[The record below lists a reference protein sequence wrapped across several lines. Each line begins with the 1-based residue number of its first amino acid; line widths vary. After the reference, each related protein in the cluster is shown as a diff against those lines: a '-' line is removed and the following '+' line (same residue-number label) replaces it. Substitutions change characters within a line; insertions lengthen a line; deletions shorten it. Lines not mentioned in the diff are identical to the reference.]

1 VNSVRSSIRPGGHGG
16 RAATGFYWKELSHRR
31 CRARCTSG
39 AGGEYRL
46 DGRVRGRSTGY
57 PQGEALKRQFTD
69 LLARIDNAPD
79 LDEDDRALAKEKTE
93 AVADG
98 LANAQREPG
107 RLRRALRDAKG
118 FLTSSAHWVW
128 DGLNQIL
135 TSEAA
140 QKTIG
145 TITEAGTKAAIQSF
159 LGIP

>member
-1 VNSVRSSIRPGGHGG
+1 MEEQQPDPTGKSYYIRDV
-16 RAATGFYWKELSHRR
+16 
-31 CRARCTSG
+31 G
-39 AGGEYRL
+39 AGARIAQGENITWTEGFAG
-46 DGRVRGRSTGY
+46 D
-57 PQGEALKRQFTD
+57 PQAEALKRQFTD

-79 LDEDDRALAKEKTE
+79 LDEVDRTLAKEKTE

-98 LANAQREPG
+98 LANAQQEPG

-145 TITEAGTKAAIQSF
+145 TITEASTKAAIQSL